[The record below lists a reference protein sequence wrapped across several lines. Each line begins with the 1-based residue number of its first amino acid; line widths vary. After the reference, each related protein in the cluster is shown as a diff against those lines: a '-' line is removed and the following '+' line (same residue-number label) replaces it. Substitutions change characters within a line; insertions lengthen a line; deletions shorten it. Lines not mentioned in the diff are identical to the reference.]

1 MNGANIVMMFNRSEG
16 NLRAFLTSLIHV
28 ELWMGRILILLHCD
42 KKDIFATY
50 KTSCRSLKTIGYNV
64 FGVKWSALV
73 RLNARKKLEVKKLIL
88 VD

>member
-16 NLRAFLTSLIHV
+16 NLRAFFNFTNTRPTV
-28 ELWMGRILILLHCD
+28 NGYNILLHCD

-50 KTSCRSLKTIGYNV
+50 KISCRSLKTIGYNV